1 MNDSFPP
8 KRVEKIKNIDGRRY
22 IPEKKCW
29 VIPFKHDIIKE
40 FYRLFRGEEIKL
52 NQFMSSFLNKKYK
65 VIF

>member
-29 VIPFKHDIIKE
+29 VIPFKHDIIKK
-40 FYRLFRGEEIKL
+40 FYRLFRDEEIKL
-52 NQFMSSFLNKKYK
+52 DQFMSRF
-65 VIF
+65 FE